1 MKKFYRI
8 FLASVLTLSLLT
20 GSIGIPAFAEEMID
34 AEIPEEELSGTAP
47 ERDYYPIN
55 HTNPLNYVADTG
67 NISGQLVNW
76 VYIENDGKEKGPE
89 QTAVTLGA
97 ANGHRNN
104 VGLTN
109 IYIHVNY
116 AGEQVTQSEPTALH
130 VFAENE
136 GTADITLGGMAIAE
150 TAGSNG
156 PGDPTAIKA
165 ESSSGGQT
173 TVTAEGQVIAGE
185 DTEGLY
191 LDHTLVN
198 ASSTGEGSST
208 AVTLLSTANG
218 DVKISAADGG
228 TSVINIDNEGQ
239 GLGRR
244 ATLSSN
250 DDGSLAQL
258 NLKEGNVSEI
268 RFRGEDG
275 TREANINGDVKI
287 QVESYFAG
295 GEANAN
301 ITGNVGDPNASQGG
315 INATVKEGGTANYD
329 VDGTIYGHVYLNE
342 NRNEDHL
349 DGANINVQAA
359 NVEGEVSIGSQHDG
373 KYNVTIEE
381 DITAKEDA
389 LKIRNNNS
397 EVNVDVQGSITS
409 NGGTGIAVNNVGD
422 LEWVEAGTFDNVDD
436 LPAGRNELK
445 SILNP
450 ATTGDEVTFTLDH
463 KSTLNENTEQ
473 YNDDILYEYTT
484 DVYTDTPIPLHKD
497 NDPDNPTMSRWGI
510 NDEQNITVVYPGN
523 TYKKYEITG
532 EEYKPETQTTYARE
546 RIDYEN
552 TDVTNVNVGE
562 DLIVKGE
569 SKELTGISVRS
580 DNKFNETNIN
590 IGDNVKVTS
599 LDTNEE
605 GDHTATGIRVDAL
618 EGDININVATDLVVE
633 GGVND
638 TGIVL
643 NRHAHEEF
651 AASDAE
657 KVNPE
662 DLNGISLGDQI
673 IDGKVVQVY
682 EAEQEDGTALYYDEE
697 GNVYDC
703 VTVANEG
710 TTQIVIGRDV
720 ISGGNGV
727 ELSAA
732 GEERTDLIIDGSLV
746 ATGGTSVVLKDDTT
760 LGNNLTL
767 TVWEMTADRDGDYVK
782 REEYDEKTDSKK
794 LVADREAEKAIQ
806 YIIRVDP
813 SQEGIIHTNGTR
825 DYKGREVA
833 NEGDII
839 VLKIDVPAG
848 LMIDEVYGDQA
859 HNKLIQDSYG
869 NYFMIVPRGG
879 GVLFSVILKDY
890 VEPEPEPQPEPKPQP
905 DPEPKPV
912 PQPDPEPKPA
922 PEPDPE
928 PKPEPK
934 PEPQPEPKPE
944 PKPEPQPEP
953 QPIDEG
959 INKPAE
965 IAVHVVRPLL
975 SVTDITG
982 SVQLNCFR
990 GGTFTVHLLKGR
1002 NTYTGKIT
1010 LYSDGTMYLIGPD
1023 GLEMP
1028 INEKGDFTLIVGSER
1043 FSFVFTAADLAV
1055 LRACLP

>member
-116 AGEQVTQSEPTALH
+116 AGEPITQSEPTALH

-136 GTADITLGGMAIAE
+136 GTADINVRGMVIAE

-198 ASSTGEGSST
+198 ASSTGEGSNT

-315 INATVKEGGTANYD
+315 INATVKDGGTANYD

-436 LPAGRNELK
+436 LPAGRNVLK

-497 NDPDNPTMSRWGI
+497 NNPDNPTISRWGI

-523 TYKKYEITG
+523 TYAKYEITG
-532 EEYKPETQTTYARE
+532 EEYKPETQITYARE

-569 SKELTGISVRS
+569 SRELTGISVRS

-662 DLNGISLGDQI
+662 KQNGFALGDQI
-673 IDGKVVQVY
+673 IDGKAVEVF
-682 EAEQEDGTALYYDEE
+682 EGETEECTPLYYDEE

-720 ISGGNGV
+720 ISDGNGV

-746 ATGGTSVVLKDDTT
+746 ATGGTSVVLKDDTS
-760 LGNNLTL
+760 LGDNLTL
-767 TVWEMTADRDGDYVK
+767 TVWEMTADKDGDYVK
-782 REEYDEKTDSKK
+782 REEYDETTDSKK

-825 DYKGREVA
+825 DYKGRDVA

-905 DPEPKPV
+905 DPEPKP
-912 PQPDPEPKPA
+912 A
-922 PEPDPE
+922 

-934 PEPQPEPKPE
+934 PEPQPDPK
-944 PKPEPQPEP
+944 
-953 QPIDEG
+953 PIDEG

-965 IAVHVVRPLL
+965 IAVYVARPLL
-975 SVTDITG
+975 TATDLTG

-990 GGTFTVHLLKGR
+990 GGPFTIHLLNGR
-1002 NTYTGKIT
+1002 RTTFTGKIT
-1010 LYSDGTMYLIGPD
+1010 LYSDGTLYLIGPD

-1028 INEKGDFTLIVGSER
+1028 INEKGEFTLIVGSER
-1043 FSFVFTAADLAV
+1043 FSFLFTEADLAV
-1055 LRACLP
+1055 LRSCAK

>member
-34 AEIPEEELSGTAP
+34 TEIPEEELSGTAP
-47 ERDYYPIN
+47 ERDYFPIN
-55 HTNPLNYVADTG
+55 HTNPLNHVADTG
-67 NISGQLVNW
+67 NISGQLANW

-116 AGEQVTQSEPTALH
+116 AGEPVTQSEPTALH

-136 GTADITLGGMAIAE
+136 GTADINVRGMVIAE
-150 TAGSNG
+150 TAGSNV

-198 ASSTGEGSST
+198 ASSTGEGSNT

-315 INATVKEGGTANYD
+315 INATVKDGGTANYD

-510 NDEQNITVVYPGN
+510 NDEQNITVVYSGN

-532 EEYKPETQTTYARE
+532 
-546 RIDYEN
+546 
-552 TDVTNVNVGE
+552 
-562 DLIVKGE
+562 
-569 SKELTGISVRS
+569 
-580 DNKFNETNIN
+580 
-590 IGDNVKVTS
+590 
-599 LDTNEE
+599 
-605 GDHTATGIRVDAL
+605 
-618 EGDININVATDLVVE
+618 
-633 GGVND
+633 
-638 TGIVL
+638 
-643 NRHAHEEF
+643 
-651 AASDAE
+651 
-657 KVNPE
+657 
-662 DLNGISLGDQI
+662 
-673 IDGKVVQVY
+673 
-682 EAEQEDGTALYYDEE
+682 
-697 GNVYDC
+697 
-703 VTVANEG
+703 
-710 TTQIVIGRDV
+710 
-720 ISGGNGV
+720 
-727 ELSAA
+727 
-732 GEERTDLIIDGSLV
+732 
-746 ATGGTSVVLKDDTT
+746 
-760 LGNNLTL
+760 
-767 TVWEMTADRDGDYVK
+767 
-782 REEYDEKTDSKK
+782 
-794 LVADREAEKAIQ
+794 
-806 YIIRVDP
+806 
-813 SQEGIIHTNGTR
+813 
-825 DYKGREVA
+825 
-833 NEGDII
+833 
-839 VLKIDVPAG
+839 
-848 LMIDEVYGDQA
+848 
-859 HNKLIQDSYG
+859 
-869 NYFMIVPRGG
+869 
-879 GVLFSVILKDY
+879 
-890 VEPEPEPQPEPKPQP
+890 
-905 DPEPKPV
+905 
-912 PQPDPEPKPA
+912 
-922 PEPDPE
+922 
-928 PKPEPK
+928 
-934 PEPQPEPKPE
+934 
-944 PKPEPQPEP
+944 
-953 QPIDEG
+953 
-959 INKPAE
+959 
-965 IAVHVVRPLL
+965 
-975 SVTDITG
+975 
-982 SVQLNCFR
+982 
-990 GGTFTVHLLKGR
+990 
-1002 NTYTGKIT
+1002 
-1010 LYSDGTMYLIGPD
+1010 
-1023 GLEMP
+1023 
-1028 INEKGDFTLIVGSER
+1028 
-1043 FSFVFTAADLAV
+1043 
-1055 LRACLP
+1055 

>member
-1 MKKFYRI
+1 MKKSYRI
-8 FLASVLTLSLLT
+8 FLASVLILSLLT
-20 GSIGIPAFAEEMID
+20 GSIGIPAFAEV
-34 AEIPEEELSGTAP
+34 P
-47 ERDYYPIN
+47 ERDYSPIN

-67 NISGQLVNW
+67 NISGQLANW
-76 VYIENDGKEKGPE
+76 VYIENDGKEKGPQ

-109 IYIHVNY
+109 IYIHVSY
-116 AGEQVTQSEPTALH
+116 AEEPVKQSEPTALH

-136 GTADITLGGMAIAE
+136 GTANITLEGMAIAE
-150 TAGSNG
+150 TAGSNA

-173 TVTAEGQVIAGE
+173 TVTAKGQVIAGE

-208 AVTLLSTANG
+208 AVTLLNTANG

-329 VDGTIYGHVYLNE
+329 VGGTIYGHVYLNE

-381 DITAKEDA
+381 DITAGKDA

-409 NGGTGIAVNNVGD
+409 NGGAGIAVNNVGD

-436 LPAGRNELK
+436 LPTGRNEYK

-450 ATTGDEVTFTLDH
+450 TTTGDEVKFTLDH

-473 YNDDILYEYTT
+473 YNDDILYAYTT
-484 DVYTDTPIPLHKD
+484 DVYTETPVPLHKD
-497 NDPDNPTMSRWGI
+497 NDPDNPTIARWGI
-510 NDEQNITVVYPGN
+510 NDGQTLTVVYPGN
-523 TYKKYEITG
+523 TYAKYEITG

-562 DLIVKGE
+562 DLIVEGE

-590 IGDNVKVTS
+590 IGGNVEVTS
-599 LDTNEE
+599 LDTKEE
-605 GDHTATGIRVDAL
+605 GDHTATGIRVDTL
-618 EGDININVATDLVVE
+618 EGDININVDGDLVVE
-633 GGVND
+633 GGASD
-638 TGIVL
+638 TGIII

-651 AASDAE
+651 AASGAE
-657 KVNPE
+657 KVNSE
-662 DLNGISLGDQI
+662 KLNGISLGDQI
-673 IDGKVVQVY
+673 IDGKVVEVY

-697 GNVYDC
+697 GNVYDY

-710 TTQIVIGRDV
+710 STRIVIAGDV
-720 ISGGNGV
+720 ISDGNGI
-727 ELSAA
+727 ELTAA
-732 GEERTDLIIDGSLV
+732 GEEKTDLIIDGSLV
-746 ATGGTSVVLKDDTT
+746 ATDGASVVLKDDTA
-760 LGNNLTL
+760 LGDNLTL
-767 TVWEMTADRDGDYVK
+767 TVWEMTADKDGDYVK
-782 REEYDEKTDSKK
+782 REVTDEKTNSTT

-806 YIIRVDP
+806 YIIRIDD
-813 SQEGIIHTNGTR
+813 SQQDMIHTRGTK
-825 DYKGREVA
+825 DYQGYDVA
-833 NEGDII
+833 KEGDII

-848 LMIDEVYGDQA
+848 LMIDTVYGSE
-859 HNKLIQDSYG
+859 NKTKLIRNKSGEY
-869 NYFMIVPRGG
+869 YMVVPRGG
-879 GVLFSVILKDY
+879 GVLFSVTLKDY
-890 VEPEPEPQPEPKPQP
+890 VEPEPQPKPNH
-905 DPEPKPV
+905 DKKRGNFTV
-912 PQPDPEPKPA
+912 S
-922 PEPDPE
+922 
-928 PKPEPK
+928 
-934 PEPQPEPKPE
+934 
-944 PKPEPQPEP
+944 
-953 QPIDEG
+953 I
-959 INKPAE
+959 
-965 IAVHVVRPLL
+965 VRPVF
-975 SVTDITG
+975 SATDTSG
-982 SVQLNCFR
+982 TVQLDCFS
-990 GGTFTVHLLKGR
+990 GGTFTARLGDGSSSAGR
-1002 NTYTGKIT
+1002 IIII
-1010 LYSDGTMYLIGPD
+1010 DGTLFFVGED
-1023 GLEMP
+1023 GAEIP
-1028 INEKGDFTLIVGSER
+1028 VGDDGQFIFIAGTDAFTFN
-1043 FSFVFTAADLAV
+1043 FSAEDLSVIRSCAK
-1055 LRACLP
+1055 